1 MMDLLSVGWMVEMMD
16 NMLDS
21 LTVET
26 MVAEMVEMMAG
37 MLDLLLVEMSA
48 DLMVVMMDVHWVAL
62 TASYLAASSVAKMVF
77 PSVDTLTG
85 TKG

>member
-1 MMDLLSVGWMVEMMD
+1 MVVMMDLLSVGWMVEMMD

-37 MLDLLLVEMSA
+37 MLDLSLVEMSA
-48 DLMVVMMDVHWVAL
+48 DLMVVMDDKMDVMM
-62 TASYLAASSVAKMVF
+62 AARWAV
-77 PSVDTLTG
+77 
-85 TKG
+85 

>member
-1 MMDLLSVGWMVEMMD
+1 MVEMMD

-48 DLMVVMMDVHWVAL
+48 DVMVVMMDVYWVAL
-62 TASYLAASSVAKMVF
+62 TA
-77 PSVDTLTG
+77 
-85 TKG
+85 

>member
-1 MMDLLSVGWMVEMMD
+1 MVLMMGLLSVGWMVEMMD

-48 DLMVVMMDVHWVAL
+48 DLMVVMMDVYWVAL
-62 TASYLAASSVAKMVF
+62 TA
-77 PSVDTLTG
+77 
-85 TKG
+85 